1 MKELLAEMEEQ
12 AKYLA
17 AHERQDQ
24 RENAALQESLFWTKL
39 LK

>member
-17 AHERQDQ
+17 PDGGHDQ
-24 RENAALQESLFWTKL
+24 RENAALQESLF
-39 LK
+39 